1 MVCPFCF
8 QVGMAAANYELAT
21 LVKHISKKH
30 PTEGAIASIVGAVL
44 IVWLGPKVWSA
55 ITE

>member
-8 QVGMAAANYELAT
+8 QLGTAAASYELDA
-21 LVKHISKKH
+21 LVKRVSKRH
-30 PTEGAIASIVGAVL
+30 PKEGVVVGIIGAGLL
-44 IVWLGPKVWSA
+44 IWLGPKLWKV